1 MNSRLLAV
9 ILALV
14 SVAAIIIATQSF
26 MTESDTVIVV
36 PQNNLHTN
44 YTDDVRPILEKRC
57 VVCHA
62 CYDAP
67 CQLKLGSIEGL
78 TRGANKER
86 VYDGE
91 RLLEA
96 NLSRLFED
104 GHSVDQWREKDFFP
118 VVSDQAGTKKQNI
131 ENSLLAKMLL
141 LKEANPLPTQKL
153 LSKEFDLDLNRD
165 YQCPTD
171 QEFADYAQDY
181 PLWGMPYGLPAI
193 DNVAHQRLID
203 WVAHG
208 ATQPQPQPISSETQN
223 LIDSWESFL
232 NQNSKKA
239 QLMSRYLF
247 EHLFLV
253 NLQFSDSENKQ
264 FFKLVRSN
272 SQPGQPGQPIK
283 GIFTRRPFDD
293 PKVPRVYYRMQPV
306 LETIVHKSH
315 MPITLNTARME
326 RWSKWFLEADYT
338 VATLPSYQPE
348 EASNPFISFAQIP
361 VKTRYKYMLDEAQNT
376 IMQFIKG
383 PVCRGQLALN
393 VINDHFWVFFAS
405 PDLDVVEN
413 NDEFM
418 QQARQQISLPAEAQS
433 NALPTSWLTYAA
445 KEKQYLKAKSEFIEQ
460 HLKDKVE
467 VTLDLLWDGSGSNG
481 GDNSGKN
488 DNATLTIFRHNDA
501 ATVVKGL
508 VGKQPQTA
516 WVLTYPLFERIHY
529 LLVAGFD
536 VYGNVGHQ
544 LNSRMYMDFLRME
557 GEFNFLSFLPKK
569 NRQEVREKWYRG
581 SVSEVE
587 KYVYDANQT
596 SVETDLNYKTEQP
609 LIELYQKLQ
618 SHFTDVS
625 NQQHHLER
633 GSKHKSVLEPLQQI
647 NKVQGISAALIPQS
661 SIVRVVDVE
670 NQNTHFYTLLRHNAY
685 NNISHLFGEDDR
697 RLPEEDTMTIA
708 PGLMTSH
715 PNAFFTVT
723 TTELADFAN
732 GIEGLSS
739 EQDYQA
745 LREKYAVYRT
755 SADFWEFADAMHQYF
770 KQLNPLEFGVLDF
783 NRLENR

>member
-1 MNSRLLAV
+1 MNSRILTI
-9 ILALV
+9 ILALGLFASIV
-14 SVAAIIIATQSF
+14 IATQFFVS
-26 MTESDTVIVV
+26 ENDDPLPL
-36 PQNNLHTN
+36 PQTNLHTN
-44 YTDDVRPILEKRC
+44 YTDDVRPILEQRC

-67 CQLKLGSIEGL
+67 CQLKLGSFEGL

-104 GHSVDQWREKDFFP
+104 GHTIEQWRNKDFFP
-118 VVSDQAGTKKQNI
+118 VVSDLAGAVSDNQQ
-131 ENSLLAKMLL
+131 NSLMAKILL
-141 LKEANPLPTQKL
+141 LKETNPLPAEKL
-153 LSKEFDLDLNRD
+153 LSDKFELDLNRD
-165 YQCPTD
+165 YQCPTNK
-171 QEFADYAQDY
+171 EFDDYESDY

-193 DNVAHQRLID
+193 ENQEHQLLID
-203 WVAHG
+203 WITHG
-208 ATQPQPQPISSETQN
+208 ATKPKSLPITQQTQDN
-223 LIDSWESFL
+223 IDKWESFL
-232 NQNSKKA
+232 NQDSKKA

-253 NLQFSDSENKQ
+253 HMQFTESENKQ
-264 FFKLVRSN
+264 FFKLVRSA
-272 SQPGQPGQPIK
+272 SQPGQPIQ

-293 PKVPRVYYRMQPV
+293 PKVSRVYYRIQAV
-306 LETIVHKSH
+306 KESIVHKSH
-315 MPITLNTARME
+315 MPIKLNAARMQ
-326 RWSKWFLEADYT
+326 RWSKWFLEADYRVNT
-338 VATLPSYQPE
+338 MPSYKAE
-348 EASNPFISFAQIP
+348 EASNPFITFAQIP
-361 VKTRYKYMLDEAQNT
+361 VKARYKYMLDEAQNT

-393 VINDHFWVFFAS
+393 VINDYFWVFFAS
-405 PDLDVVEN
+405 PDLEFVEN
-413 NDEFM
+413 NDQFM
-418 QQARQQISLPAEAQS
+418 QQARQKISLPAEAQS

-445 KEKQYLKAKSEFIEQ
+445 KEKEYLKAKSKFIEQ
-460 HLKDKVE
+460 HLKNKID
-467 VTLDLLWDGSGSNG
+467 VTLDLLWDGEGE
-481 GDNSGKN
+481 N

-508 VGKQPQTA
+508 VGDKPQTA

-529 LLVAGFD
+529 LLVAGYD

-557 GEFNFLSFLPKK
+557 GEFNFLNFLPKESREK
-569 NRQEVREKWYRG
+569 IRQKWYRG

-587 KYVYDANQT
+587 KYVYDANQA
-596 SVETDLNYKTEQP
+596 SVQTNVSYQTNQP

-618 SHFTDVS
+618 DHFADVS
-625 NQQHHLER
+625 SQDHQLKSGLQQE
-633 GSKHKSVLEPLQQI
+633 SVLEPLQKI
-647 NKVQGISAALIPQS
+647 NKVTGISAALIPQS
-661 SIVRVVDVE
+661 SIVKVIDIE
-670 NQNTHFYTLLRHNAY
+670 NQKTHFYTLLRHNAY
-685 NNISHLFGEDDR
+685 NNISHLFGEQDR
-697 RLPEEDTMTIA
+697 RLPEEDGMTIA

-715 PNAFFTVT
+715 PNAFFTVK

-739 EQDYQA
+739 EQDYKV
-745 LREKYAVYRT
+745 LRDKYAVYRT
-755 SADFWEFADAMHQYF
+755 SADFWAFSDAMHQYF
-770 KQLNPLEFGVLDF
+770 EKLSPLDFGVLDF

>member
-272 SQPGQPGQPIK
+272 SQPGQPIK

-338 VATLPSYQPE
+338 VDTLPSYQPE

-745 LREKYAVYRT
+745 LRKKYAVYRT

>member
-272 SQPGQPGQPIK
+272 SQPGQPIK

-338 VATLPSYQPE
+338 VDTLPSYQPE